1 MSTEVTTEAV
11 ADTAA
16 MRARLQHDLA
26 EREGI
31 LRDLEPRALPTVDPI
46 AYQTAASTR
55 HIITQIA
62 SALERLD
69 AGTYGLCT
77 RCGRQIAPAR
87 LEVVPHASACID
99 CQSHAEA
106 A

>member
-11 ADTAA
+11 ADAA
-16 MRARLQHDLA
+16 RARLQHDLA

-31 LRDLEPRALPTVDPI
+31 LRDLEPRALPSVDPI

-55 HIITQIA
+55 LIITQIA